1 MLGRVGPTRCRKVER
16 GSSQRAGDNHRIFV
30 TNGGF
35 STFLVTDKPK
45 ISVYFTPDLDQI
57 ADALSR

>member
-1 MLGRVGPTRCRKVER
+1 MPQSGTR
-16 GSSQRAGDNHRIFV
+16 QLARAGDNHRIFV

-35 STFLVTDKPK
+35 STFLITNKPK
-45 ISVYFTPDLDQI
+45 ISVYFTPDLDQA